1 MDGPGQSHEPIVRVC
16 LLQRQLRFQ
25 CNVMLIL
32 IVNRGLLPFTASRP
46 SYIACS
52 SQQRSA
58 LRWCAIWTREA
69 PKFTS
74 GVIAMSS
81 AESSPIGW
89 LVAVRRHVCANV
101 CAFVIIIRFCAYSY
115 VYSKSQSQF
124 HHVLG
129 VCQLFV
135 IVNCRVFSF
144 KLSWITQHQWNG
156 FCNQPYQLR
165 GEGLE
170 RSSWLTTRTLFTLLN
185 LDCSQC
191 FLWTIF

>member
-1 MDGPGQSHEPIVRVC
+1 MDGPGRAVTWTHRPCMPASTPTE
-16 LLQRQLRFQ
+16 FSMQ
-25 CNVMLIL
+25 CDADTNCK
-32 IVNRGLLPFTASRP
+32 SRP
-46 SYIACS
+46 AAIHR
-52 SQQRSA
+52 QPPFLHRSA

-115 VYSKSQSQF
+115 VYCKSQSQF

-129 VCQLFV
+129 FCQLFV

-165 GEGLE
+165 GKA
-170 RSSWLTTRTLFTLLN
+170 
-185 LDCSQC
+185 
-191 FLWTIF
+191 